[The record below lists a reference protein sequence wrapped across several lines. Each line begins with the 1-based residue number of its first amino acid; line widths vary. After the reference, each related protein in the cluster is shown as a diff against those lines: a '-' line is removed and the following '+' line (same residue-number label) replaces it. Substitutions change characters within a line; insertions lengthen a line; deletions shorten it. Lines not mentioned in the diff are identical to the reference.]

1 MITAILLAAGHSK
14 RMSDENKLIKK
25 FKNKPLINHV
35 LRSLIKSKVNKI
47 IIVLGYEYLKVKKVL
62 LKSKK
67 INLVINK
74 YYKKGISS
82 SIKTGIEKINKK
94 SKGFMIVQSDMP
106 FIKATHINKI
116 YISLIKKNHLVH
128 ILKYKNIVGNPIG
141 FNISVAKKFK
151 KIKGD
156 TGAKY
161 MIKRL
166 SKNTNF
172 IKISTNKIFKDFDLK
187 KDFNYSE

>member
-1 MITAILLAAGHSK
+1 MITAILLAAGQSK
-14 RMSDENKLIKK
+14 RIPNENKLIKK

-35 LRSLIKSKVNKI
+35 LKSLIKSKVNKI
-47 IIVLGYEYLKVKKVL
+47 IIVLGYEYVKIKKVL

-67 INLVINK
+67 INLVVNK
-74 YYKKGISS
+74 YYQKGISS
-82 SIKTGIEKINKK
+82 SIKAGIKKINKK
-94 SKGFMIVQSDMP
+94 NKGFIIVQSDMP
-106 FIKATHINKI
+106 FIKSSHINKI
-116 YISLIKKNHLVH
+116 YISLLKENNLVH
-128 ILKYKNIVGNPIG
+128 VLKYKNISRNPIG

-161 MIKRL
+161 MVKRL

-187 KDFNYSE
+187 KDFN